1 MTTSSLHQ
9 RQLTGTVG
17 GSGGGGGGVSGSGG
31 HSSTRKKISL
41 SYVIRDE
48 QERYHRSGVNSLQY
62 DPLTGRLYSAGRDSS
77 IRMWNVST
85 NCHLSKQ
92 SRALLTGSGNA
103 LVGGLER
110 SADGCGHNHHSTS
123 HRSSSLSGGHLG
135 TAGHTLQQLSQQ
147 SAVPFPP
154 GREDPYL
161 HSMEHHTDWVN
172 DIVLCC
178 EGRNLISASS
188 DTTVKVWNAHKGICM
203 STLRTHK
210 DYVKTL
216 AYAKDKELV
225 ASAGLD
231 RAIYLWDVNTL
242 TQLTMSNNTVTTTS
256 FSGSQDSIYSLAMNQ
271 QGSVIVAGNT
281 EKLIRVWDTRT
292 SGQLMKLRGHTD
304 NVRALLVNREGTQC
318 LSAGSDGTI
327 RLWSLGQQRC
337 VATIRAHQEGVWTM
351 QTNEA
356 FTVVYSGGRDRR
368 VVATELRQPVTGQT
382 VICEESAPILKLL
395 LAPPTAAA
403 SAVSRHIWV
412 ATTDSTIKAWSLSPN
427 SAGSTG
433 GGGGG
438 DVLYDSSSSISST
451 RTLLSSSSAT
461 TTTAEANGTI
471 ANNVGGSGS
480 ARAKSAGQLGGNSS
494 KSASLKLAAAPET
507 SSLSTAATS
516 SSSSVGTPRRRST
529 NTNSA
534 INTMTTTS
542 SFSSSSTKAIENG
555 ISNMN
560 LEGTKTETGDGGHHS
575 LPPSLPPTVT
585 SSSSL
590 LPSNSPLNAKPDF
603 VIRGNPSIRTYAV
616 LNDKRYIVTKD
627 TEDNVAIYDVLRC
640 LKTEDLGRVDFEA
653 EVKRRFRTVYVPN
666 WFTVDLKMGMLAVH
680 LEESDAYAAWVSARE
695 FGFTLANSAAGAGSS
710 TGTTSGA
717 SDSDDNGSQAPP
729 PDTKVNLGG
738 LVLQALFEYWPQS
751 YVTLLDSLESVDG
764 SSAEHGPAH
773 HTHNGGGSALHH
785 PHHQHHQQHQQ
796 QHQPNSLRSSIT
808 SSAGPLP
815 PSHYAPE
822 LNGPINQYFS
832 VPPHTPIIFS
842 ESGTAGSSG
851 SASTGQAVGS
861 NQRTLMRIRVMDAK
875 LENDDAMLQDT
886 VPGWIADIVVQRKL
900 PMFNKISFYIFPH
913 PCLELKNTRK
923 EHFSAIDMLQ
933 IRKVIEHVYLK
944 ICSGVFASAGMV
956 VDPPSSSSV
965 NGGGGGTSAA
975 SSTTGGGN
983 HSSSSMV
990 NGTSSSN
997 GTAVN
1002 GGSSHCGSCS
1012 SSASQSS
1019 HSSASSTCSHGGTAN
1034 NGGGSNHHHHN
1045 HQHSHHHHHHHHH
1058 RTKEGSS
1065 PPTTGK
1071 EAAKGGTTT
1080 ATTTA
1085 QTNTGSIGRSST
1097 HSNSTTGG
1105 NHHHHHHHNHHQNSG
1120 DGHGGANGTEEN
1132 GSVSRASLAEERVEL
1147 LCQDVVL
1154 DPNMDLRTVK
1164 HFIWKSGGDLVL
1176 HYRPVKA

>member
-110 SADGCGHNHHSTS
+110 SADGRGHNHHSTS

-507 SSLSTAATS
+507 SS
-516 SSSSVGTPRRRST
+516 
-529 NTNSA
+529 
-534 INTMTTTS
+534 
-542 SFSSSSTKAIENG
+542 
-555 ISNMN
+555 
-560 LEGTKTETGDGGHHS
+560 
-575 LPPSLPPTVT
+575 
-585 SSSSL
+585 
-590 LPSNSPLNAKPDF
+590 SNSPLNAKPDF

-1002 GGSSHCGSCS
+1002 GGSI
-1012 SSASQSS
+1012 
-1019 HSSASSTCSHGGTAN
+1019 
-1034 NGGGSNHHHHN
+1034 
-1045 HQHSHHHHHHHHH
+1045 
-1058 RTKEGSS
+1058 S
-1065 PPTTGK
+1065 P
-1071 EAAKGGTTT
+1071 
-1080 ATTTA
+1080 
-1085 QTNTGSIGRSST
+1085 TNTGSIGRSST

>member
-77 IRMWNVST
+77 IRMWN
-85 NCHLSKQ
+85 
-92 SRALLTGSGNA
+92 
-103 LVGGLER
+103 
-110 SADGCGHNHHSTS
+110 
-123 HRSSSLSGGHLG
+123 
-135 TAGHTLQQLSQQ
+135 QLSQQ

-271 QGSVIVAGNT
+271 QGSGSVIVAGNT

-356 FTVVYSGGRDRR
+356 FSVVYSGGRDRR

-395 LAPPTAAA
+395 LA
-403 SAVSRHIWV
+403 
-412 ATTDSTIKAWSLSPN
+412 
-427 SAGSTG
+427 
-433 GGGGG
+433 
-438 DVLYDSSSSISST
+438 
-451 RTLLSSSSAT
+451 
-461 TTTAEANGTI
+461 
-471 ANNVGGSGS
+471 
-480 ARAKSAGQLGGNSS
+480 
-494 KSASLKLAAAPET
+494 
-507 SSLSTAATS
+507 
-516 SSSSVGTPRRRST
+516 
-529 NTNSA
+529 
-534 INTMTTTS
+534 
-542 SFSSSSTKAIENG
+542 
-555 ISNMN
+555 
-560 LEGTKTETGDGGHHS
+560 
-575 LPPSLPPTVT
+575 
-585 SSSSL
+585 
-590 LPSNSPLNAKPDF
+590 NSPLNAKPDF

-773 HTHNGGGSALHH
+773 HTHNGGGSALHHPHH

-990 NGTSSSN
+990 NGASSSN

-1058 RTKEGSS
+1058 RTKEGGS